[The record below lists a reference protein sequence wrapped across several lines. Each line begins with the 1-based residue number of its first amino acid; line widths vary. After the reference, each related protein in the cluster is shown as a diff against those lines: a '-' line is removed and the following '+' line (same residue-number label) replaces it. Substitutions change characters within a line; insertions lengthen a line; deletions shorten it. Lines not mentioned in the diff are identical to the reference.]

1 MSINLSFDIGQ
12 KALRANQLG
21 LTVTGQNIANVNN
34 PTYSRQEVVLTSVA
48 PSVNLASSPGGGVDV
63 TAIQA
68 AKSEF
73 IDSRLRTETS
83 INGRLAA
90 QQQALTPL
98 DTVFNDSGTG
108 GINSAL
114 NTFFSA
120 FRNLDVNPTSTALRT
135 NVIESASV
143 LGSAFSATRS
153 RLNDI
158 QSQTDKLLQGEV
170 GNVNSLLDE
179 IAKLNTQIGNA
190 ENSNVN
196 NNELVDQ
203 RNNLLNQLSEHI
215 DINIT
220 KNEDSSLTVSLSD
233 GKALVLNDKV
243 FQLQANPTPPNG
255 LTTITLNGQTANINN
270 GKIKGLLDGI
280 GQIGTKISDLDN
292 LANAVANRVNTL
304 HQTGID
310 LNGNTGGAFFVSS
323 NGNAISAANLSVSSS
338 IKANPRL
345 LAAAEAGKGSGDGTN
360 ARQIA
365 NLLTDNNSQVGSRTG
380 SFSGIYSSFV
390 AEAGQALKS
399 TQDSLST
406 QQAILAQT
414 SEQRNA
420 FSGVSLDEET
430 VNLLRYQRAFEA
442 AARFLKVSDEIT
454 KTILALGE

>member
-21 LTVTGQNIANVNN
+21 LTTTGQNIANVNT
-34 PTYSRQEVVLTSVA
+34 PGYTRQEVI
-48 PSVNLASSPGGGVDV
+48 LASLPPSINLPSAPGSGVDV
-63 TAIQA
+63 IKIEAFRN
-68 AKSEF
+68 EF
-73 IDSRLRTETS
+73 IESRLRTETS
-83 INGRLAA
+83 TNGRLTA

-98 DTVFNDSGTG
+98 DAAFNDTGTG
-108 GINSAL
+108 GINSSL
-114 NTFFSA
+114 NSFFSA

-135 NVIESASV
+135 NVVESANA
-143 LGSAFSATRS
+143 LGAAFSATRS
-153 RLNDI
+153 RLGDI
-158 QSQTDKLLQGEV
+158 QTQADKLLQG
-170 GNVNSLLDE
+170 NISDVNSLVDK
-179 IAKLNTQIGNA
+179 IAKLNTQIGNG

-196 NNELVDQ
+196 NNELVDE
-203 RNNLLNQLSEHI
+203 RGGLLNQLSEYV

-233 GKALVLNDKV
+233 GRALVLNDQV
-243 FQLQANPTPPNG
+243 FQLQANSTPPNG
-255 LTTITLNGQTANINN
+255 LTSITLNGQPAIINN
-270 GKIKGLLDGI
+270 GRIKGLLDSI
-280 GQIGTKISDLDN
+280 GQVGTKISDLDN
-292 LANAVANRVNTL
+292 LAGAVASRVNTL

-310 LNGNTGGAFFVSS
+310 LNGNAGGDFFVSS

-338 IKANPRL
+338 IKTDPRL

-365 NLLTDNNSQVGSRTG
+365 NLLTDNNTQVGSRKG
-380 SFSGIYSSFV
+380 SFSNIYASLVS
-390 AEAGQALKS
+390 EAGQALKT

-454 KTILALGE
+454 KTIIALGE